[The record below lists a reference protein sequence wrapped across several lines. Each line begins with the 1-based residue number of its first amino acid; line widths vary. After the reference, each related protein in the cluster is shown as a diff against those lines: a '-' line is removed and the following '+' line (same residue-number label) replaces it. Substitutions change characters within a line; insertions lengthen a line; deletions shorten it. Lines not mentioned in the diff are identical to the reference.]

1 MFAISFF
8 LVLNQKIDF
17 PNDRGFE
24 YAADT
29 ARQEIIWGGTVSA
42 FGAYGGPAGGNTSE
56 VNSVDHV

>member
-1 MFAISFF
+1 M
-8 LVLNQKIDF
+8 VLNQKIDF
-17 PNDRGFE
+17 PNETGFE